1 MWEAYGTRSSVKAV
15 QAGVPDFF
23 VYKCVDTFLFQ
34 HDLELQYVEG
44 DGNCLTNSVIA
55 QLAMETDPG
64 AKELYTQ
71 IYLRRSVIRHLI
83 ANWNVLGEEITED
96 IRMLY
101 GRPDSELNGK
111 PLLKRKSKG
120 KNRMDEYGFTVKE
133 WCEFMIKDKSWCD
146 AIFIKLIASMW
157 GCKISVLRADNL
169 NVVTY
174 RYEGDFKDAEI
185 RLLYNGNPTK
195 GHYSPIGECEKN
207 LNYTS
212 NDINAVV
219 FTRNYRKRIDLDER
233 LKRCDSIWNLD
244 NEKKIFTKKRG
255 YNFVEEDKE
264 EERAD
269 SNKKHDGEK
278 GKMLLEDD
286 EMVVKKKEFNEMTK
300 KIRDLEKRVEEL
312 EKDEETEGQ
321 KRVIMHDGEML
332 IKTEHY
338 NSLNKRCLDLEKEV
352 EELKGGE
359 GMVIVE
365 DKNIKALEGEV
376 EHVRKNLSLLA
387 QGKELEVEPTAR
399 PTPRKRR
406 SSQGDEPPSKLVSKM
421 VAQKTPDVEKDMP
434 EEQPTY
440 EKDDT
445 VCKICDIDQ
454 ESHERLIKHNQ
465 KYHENKSY
473 FTCNDCGKGFIT
485 SDGYRRHMEGHSLSK
500 RLKCTFPD
508 CTKTFTSTL
517 TRKAHFK
524 NVHMVK
530 GPRIPCKFKDEGCTK
545 DFSTKGIMQE
555 HSFKCTKNPD
565 VKELKCDLCGMGG
578 FYMPKRVLQHK
589 RKCHGWD

>member
-34 HDLELQYVEG
+34 HDLELQYLEG

-83 ANWNVLGEEITED
+83 ANWKVLGEEITED

-111 PLLKRKSKG
+111 PLLKWKGKG

-157 GCKISVLRADNL
+157 GCKISVLRAYNL
-169 NVVTY
+169 NAVTY
-174 RYEGDFKDAEI
+174 RYEGHFKDAEI

-264 EERAD
+264 DERDD
-269 SNKKHDGEK
+269 SKKKKDGEK

-286 EMVVKKKEFNEMTK
+286 EMVVKKKEFNEMKK

-312 EKDEETEGQ
+312 EKDDETEGQ
-321 KRVIMHDGEML
+321 KRVIMHDNEML

-365 DKNIKALEGEV
+365 DKNIKALEGEI
-376 EHVRKNLSLLA
+376 EHVRKNLFLLA
-387 QGKELEVEPTAR
+387 QGKELEVELTAR

-421 VAQKTPDVEKDMP
+421 VAQKTPEVEKDMP

-454 ESHERLIKHNQ
+454 ESHERLIKHNK

>member
-1 MWEAYGTRSSVKAV
+1 MWDAYGTRSSVKAV

-55 QLAMETDPG
+55 QLAMEMDPG

-111 PLLKRKSKG
+111 PLLKRKGKS

-133 WCEFMIKDKSWCD
+133 WCEFMVKDKSWCD

-169 NVVTY
+169 HVVTY

-219 FTRNYRKRIDLDER
+219 FTHNYRKRIDLDER

-244 NEKKIFTKKRG
+244 NEKKIFTKTRG

-269 SNKKHDGEK
+269 SKKKHDGEK

-286 EMVVKKKEFNEMTK
+286 EMVVKKKEFNEMVK
-300 KIRDLEKRVEEL
+300 KIQDLEKRVEEL

-338 NSLNKRCLDLEKEV
+338 NSMKKRCLDLEKEV

-365 DKNIKALEGEV
+365 DKNIKALEGEI

-399 PTPRKRR
+399 PTP
-406 SSQGDEPPSKLVSKM
+406 
-421 VAQKTPDVEKDMP
+421 
-434 EEQPTY
+434 
-440 EKDDT
+440 
-445 VCKICDIDQ
+445 
-454 ESHERLIKHNQ
+454 
-465 KYHENKSY
+465 
-473 FTCNDCGKGFIT
+473 
-485 SDGYRRHMEGHSLSK
+485 
-500 RLKCTFPD
+500 
-508 CTKTFTSTL
+508 
-517 TRKAHFK
+517 
-524 NVHMVK
+524 
-530 GPRIPCKFKDEGCTK
+530 
-545 DFSTKGIMQE
+545 
-555 HSFKCTKNPD
+555 
-565 VKELKCDLCGMGG
+565 
-578 FYMPKRVLQHK
+578 
-589 RKCHGWD
+589 